1 MEVDGS
7 HYRVTVTGD
16 GTVALIIDNCTDAD
30 AGSYTCVAKNNE
42 GESESHGKLSVLGE
56 WLNIRCVELMTLL
69 MQCEDNYVNLFSF

>member
-56 WLNIRCVELMTLL
+56 
-69 MQCEDNYVNLFSF
+69 